1 MKTCLPCL
9 PLSGHSLPVGIPQ
22 VPSPDHLPLWCG
34 WGPSQSD
41 PGAVADQ
48 CMGLPTPLL
57 PPPRGRS
64 FGRGLW
70 LEQGETDDL
79 NTLLVFVCMLCD
91 QMSVFYLWKKS
102 IALECI
108 VVLSHS
114 FDLTHISTCSC
125 QSHWHWIAHNTL
137 TNNAMSG
144 LTCASLNSINPSS
157 TFKPMSSF
165 RPRGSVIG
173 E

>member
-1 MKTCLPCL
+1 MWLRSISVWP
-9 PLSGHSLPVGIPQ
+9 SGSGGLRG
-22 VPSPDHLPLWCG
+22 DG
-34 WGPSQSD
+34 GPMH
-41 PGAVADQ
+41 GATHPA
-48 CMGLPTPLL
+48 
-57 PPPRGRS
+57 PPPQGRS
-64 FGRGLW
+64 CGHGLW

-108 VVLSHS
+108 AVVSHS

-165 RPRGSVIG
+165 RPRGAVIG

>member
-1 MKTCLPCL
+1 MWLRSISVWPRG
-9 PLSGHSLPVGIPQ
+9 SG
-22 VPSPDHLPLWCG
+22 
-34 WGPSQSD
+34 GPMH
-41 PGAVADQ
+41 GATHPA
-48 CMGLPTPLL
+48 

-64 FGRGLW
+64 CGRGLW

-108 VVLSHS
+108 AVLSHS

-137 TNNAMSG
+137 TNNAISG
-144 LTCASLNSINPSS
+144 LTCASLNSSTLPPPSS
-157 TFKPMSSF
+157 QCLHSDPEEQWLVSSEATLHLVLT
-165 RPRGSVIG
+165 GGVCSVCVWAAIRTWPLH
-173 E
+173 